1 MNPRFSCFIFFL
13 SLILF
18 SCEKEFSKV
27 GSSLLP
33 SDNFII
39 ENQIVFPDVE
49 HKGIEIIRSDNLD
62 LFYLGDYHDQ
72 FFGNT
77 SASFTTQLSLPLAS
91 TSIFGKMSTDEEI
104 NGVSSEAINKFPH
117 DEEETVREVWLEIPF
132 YTNQR
137 DRDGDGVIDVFD
149 IDPDDPQSDSD
160 GDTLTDMEES
170 RSVNYDPLNPDTDG
184 DGINDADDDETINPD
199 IEAGV
204 YDIEYFY
211 GDNSQQFHF
220 IVKRLNYFLSDLD
233 PENNFESEKAF
244 YSNKDFE
251 QEGLTSEILFDDYI
265 DIDFNEI
272 VTYKSDDLETEDIDE
287 SIEVDERLTPR
298 VRIPLEK
305 SFFQQLIL
313 EKEGDDVLIDN
324 NRFKEYLNGIV
335 ISLKSSAN
343 STLMQLNFGSGE
355 IRIEYD
361 YKELVLA
368 DGGDASKESDYIIQD
383 SSETFN
389 LSLTGVRFN
398 TIKQDNPTS
407 EVLTALNGDD
417 SGQNIY
423 LKGGL
428 GVISY
433 INLFNEVDGHDQ
445 LAALQENP
453 WLINEANLT
462 LYVDKEKMDAVGFG
476 DLPSRLYLFD
486 ASQVIP
492 LVDFNLD
499 LSSGP
504 NPTDNKS
511 TFGGFAQYDE
521 NGEIISYKFL
531 ITNHLS
537 NIIRNPENYNNVRLG
552 LTVSTDYLNIQNTIV
567 TDPESFDVPQSSIN
581 TPLGVILAGPNHD
594 NSDLRLQLE
603 IFYTTYE

>member
-1 MNPRFSCFIFFL
+1 
-13 SLILF
+13 
-18 SCEKEFSKV
+18 
-27 GSSLLP
+27 
-33 SDNFII
+33 
-39 ENQIVFPDVE
+39 
-49 HKGIEIIRSDNLD
+49 
-62 LFYLGDYHDQ
+62 
-72 FFGNT
+72 
-77 SASFTTQLSLPLAS
+77 
-91 TSIFGKMSTDEEI
+91 MSTDEEI

-170 RSVNYDPLNPDTDG
+170 RSVNFDPLNPDTDG

-324 NRFKEYLNGIV
+324 NRFQEYLNGIV

-499 LSSGP
+499 LIW
-504 NPTDNKS
+504 
-511 TFGGFAQYDE
+511 AE
-521 NGEIISYKFL
+521 
-531 ITNHLS
+531 TN
-537 NIIRNPENYNNVRLG
+537 R
-552 LTVSTDYLNIQNTIV
+552 
-567 TDPESFDVPQSSIN
+567 
-581 TPLGVILAGPNHD
+581 
-594 NSDLRLQLE
+594 
-603 IFYTTYE
+603 

>member
-1 MNPRFSCFIFFL
+1 M
-13 SLILF
+13 
-18 SCEKEFSKV
+18 
-27 GSSLLP
+27 
-33 SDNFII
+33 
-39 ENQIVFPDVE
+39 
-49 HKGIEIIRSDNLD
+49 
-62 LFYLGDYHDQ
+62 
-72 FFGNT
+72 
-77 SASFTTQLSLPLAS
+77 
-91 TSIFGKMSTDEEI
+91 
-104 NGVSSEAINKFPH
+104 
-117 DEEETVREVWLEIPF
+117 
-132 YTNQR
+132 
-137 DRDGDGVIDVFD
+137 
-149 IDPDDPQSDSD
+149 
-160 GDTLTDMEES
+160 
-170 RSVNYDPLNPDTDG
+170 
-184 DGINDADDDETINPD
+184 
-199 IEAGV
+199 
-204 YDIEYFY
+204 
-211 GDNSQQFHF
+211 
-220 IVKRLNYFLSDLD
+220 
-233 PENNFESEKAF
+233 
-244 YSNKDFE
+244 
-251 QEGLTSEILFDDYI
+251 
-265 DIDFNEI
+265 
-272 VTYKSDDLETEDIDE
+272 
-287 SIEVDERLTPR
+287 
-298 VRIPLEK
+298 
-305 SFFQQLIL
+305 
-313 EKEGDDVLIDN
+313 
-324 NRFKEYLNGIV
+324 
-335 ISLKSSAN
+335 
-343 STLMQLNFGSGE
+343 
-355 IRIEYD
+355 
-361 YKELVLA
+361 
-368 DGGDASKESDYIIQD
+368 
-383 SSETFN
+383 
-389 LSLTGVRFN
+389 SLTGVRFN

-594 NSDLRLQLE
+594 NSDLRLRLE